1 MPASAN
7 VPPAGWSRS
16 GAWCRHHGG
25 HGAAQG
31 AGKAA
36 PYTSER
42 DGVATSQATVALSA
56 TLHRPQGHA
65 LGAAAGGP
73 RAASGARTRAHGRKV
88 ASTSTS
94 MPRPSP
100 RRAAA
105 SRSKPT
111 PSRATVRSSQPSRR
125 PAQRALP
132 LAAAGKARDRTTRA
146 MDLFVAF
153 WPHEET
159 RGERRTGTVMTTPAC
174 ALTHHLDRRFRQEA
188 LMSRAASASAFT
200 AALSAR
206 RTQAATENK
215 KMSGTRERKT
225 VGVPF

>member
-1 MPASAN
+1 
-7 VPPAGWSRS
+7 
-16 GAWCRHHGG
+16 
-25 HGAAQG
+25 
-31 AGKAA
+31 
-36 PYTSER
+36 
-42 DGVATSQATVALSA
+42 
-56 TLHRPQGHA
+56 
-65 LGAAAGGP
+65 
-73 RAASGARTRAHGRKV
+73 
-88 ASTSTS
+88 
-94 MPRPSP
+94 
-100 RRAAA
+100 
-105 SRSKPT
+105 
-111 PSRATVRSSQPSRR
+111 
-125 PAQRALP
+125 

-159 RGERRTGTVMTTPAC
+159 RGERRTGNVMTTPAC

-225 VGVPF
+225 VEPNSALVVASRGSTQDGQASALLDQLTTAKATAKSTEGELEKRFTGTP